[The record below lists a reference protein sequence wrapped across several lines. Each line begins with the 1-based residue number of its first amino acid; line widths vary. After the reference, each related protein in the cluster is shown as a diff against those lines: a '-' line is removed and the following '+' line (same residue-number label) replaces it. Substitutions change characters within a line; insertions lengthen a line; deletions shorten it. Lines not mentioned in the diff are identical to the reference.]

1 MGKWERDIWIW
12 KPEWSALL
20 SETESVF
27 AQDLLLILDQV
38 RSLRTGSDRPRWN
51 LHAAGFF
58 TVKSVYVAL
67 QNRSAVRDIG
77 PTTAKA
83 LKCLWL
89 NNVPSK
95 VSIFG
100 WRLLLEKLPT
110 REALYKKGIITNIHE
125 RCCVFCYNEVE
136 DTQHIF
142 FKCTVSEQE
151 TIARGSGTLFGW
163 QQRGVYGV
171 NAITFYLEETS
182 LMCLL

>member
-1 MGKWERDIWIW
+1 STKLSDGNDIRFWKEKWIGTAPLCELFASLYSKTMQPDGVITTMGKWERDIWIW

-27 AQDLLLILDQV
+27 AQDLLLILDQ
-38 RSLRTGSDRPRWN
+38 
-51 LHAAGFF
+51 
-58 TVKSVYVAL
+58 
-67 QNRSAVRDIG
+67 NRSAARDIG

-95 VSIFG
+95 
-100 WRLLLEKLPT
+100 
-110 REALYKKGIITNIHE
+110 
-125 RCCVFCYNEVE
+125 
-136 DTQHIF
+136 
-142 FKCTVSEQE
+142 E